1 MSGKS
6 EVESFFFEELKIV
19 GTVVHENGLGDLLFN
34 IAERRDSE
42 AELISIDISGFMG
55 IEDVE
60 SVESILF
67 QQLKIFEGIEK
78 KTTDGFYENEKIT
91 WSCKPKPRLFIFET
105 TLKSIFGFIL
115 STILALAIFVAFYL
129 ILSNIDQQ
137 SPILLFGVFMLL
149 SAVGFMVLAVKL
161 MLSPIFLWLK
171 DKKVSYI
178 ITDKRV
184 LIVKR
189 EKCNKYY
196 TILPEKISLTKNR
209 TNNLV
214 LLSELDYDFDKQCYL
229 HGIGFYRINDVN
241 EAIKWISPLLKA
253 ESTNELV
260 FNKSELQNIRK
271 MRKTFLFLAF
281 LSIGFSFFFLFKLI
295 MAIVNFINNISAE
308 IGAFEEYLS
317 VVFEVVLGC
326 GMNLIAFI
334 ISAYIAYVLFMD
346 VEKV

>member
-137 SPILLFGVFMLL
+137 SPILLFGVFML
-149 SAVGFMVLAVKL
+149 
-161 MLSPIFLWLK
+161 
-171 DKKVSYI
+171 
-178 ITDKRV
+178 
-184 LIVKR
+184 
-189 EKCNKYY
+189 
-196 TILPEKISLTKNR
+196 
-209 TNNLV
+209 
-214 LLSELDYDFDKQCYL
+214 
-229 HGIGFYRINDVN
+229 
-241 EAIKWISPLLKA
+241 
-253 ESTNELV
+253 
-260 FNKSELQNIRK
+260 
-271 MRKTFLFLAF
+271 
-281 LSIGFSFFFLFKLI
+281 
-295 MAIVNFINNISAE
+295 
-308 IGAFEEYLS
+308 
-317 VVFEVVLGC
+317 
-326 GMNLIAFI
+326 
-334 ISAYIAYVLFMD
+334 
-346 VEKV
+346 